1 LTAWLVIETELRWPL
16 ELVNE
21 MELEFVAEG
30 RRRKGQ
36 EYACARLCTGAGAG
50 LDAADAD
57 TEGEEVE
64 DKLVVLDSDDA
75 P

>member
-1 LTAWLVIETELRWPL
+1 LTAPLVIETELRWPL

-21 MELEFVAEG
+21 MELEFVGEG
-30 RRRKGQ
+30 RRLKGQ
-36 EYACARLCTGAGAG
+36 EYACACLRTGVGAG